1 MLKKAIKNDKNAD
14 RHYEDACNLPYE
26 SKFNGLKEDLKRIE
40 EEKKIIETIDQIQK
54 KNTSTQ

>member
-26 SKFNGLKEDLKRIE
+26 SKFNGLKRRSKTYRRR
-40 EEKKIIETIDQIQK
+40 EK
-54 KNTSTQ
+54 NN

>member
-1 MLKKAIKNDKNAD
+1 MIKMQIVIMKMLVIF
-14 RHYEDACNLPYE
+14 HTNL
-26 SKFNGLKEDLKRIE
+26 KFNGLKEDLKRIE

>member
-26 SKFNGLKEDLKRIE
+26 SKIQWT
-40 EEKKIIETIDQIQK
+40 KK
-54 KNTSTQ
+54 